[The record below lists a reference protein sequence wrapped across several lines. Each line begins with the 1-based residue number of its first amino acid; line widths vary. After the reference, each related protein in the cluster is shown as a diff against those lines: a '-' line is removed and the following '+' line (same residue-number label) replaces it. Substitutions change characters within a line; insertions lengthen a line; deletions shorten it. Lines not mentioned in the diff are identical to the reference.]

1 MNLDIM
7 WPSRHPTCKNRMY
20 CTWARGNGYLHIKI
34 WNFKTNKAYLM
45 YTAGKT
51 KIGRKYSK
59 IVYKDSNTT
68 IPGVTEGL
76 TGCKIEKTMYC

>member
-1 MNLDIM
+1 
-7 WPSRHPTCKNRMY
+7 
-20 CTWARGNGYLHIKI
+20 
-34 WNFKTNKAYLM
+34 M

-51 KIGRKYSK
+51 KIGRKYNK

-76 TGCKIEKTMYC
+76 TGCGIEIINSLFVGCLTHSKKV

>member
-1 MNLDIM
+1 
-7 WPSRHPTCKNRMY
+7 
-20 CTWARGNGYLHIKI
+20 
-34 WNFKTNKAYLM
+34 M

-76 TGCKIEKTMYC
+76 TGCKIEKKQPICRGCLPIQQKYQQANNSKMLQRTIHITDSLTSV

>member
-1 MNLDIM
+1 
-7 WPSRHPTCKNRMY
+7 
-20 CTWARGNGYLHIKI
+20 
-34 WNFKTNKAYLM
+34 M

-51 KIGRKYSK
+51 KIGRKYNK

-76 TGCKIEKTMYC
+76 TGCRIEKKLICRLFTHSTKQANNSKMLQRTIHITDSLTRV

>member
-1 MNLDIM
+1 
-7 WPSRHPTCKNRMY
+7 
-20 CTWARGNGYLHIKI
+20 
-34 WNFKTNKAYLM
+34 M

-51 KIGRKYSK
+51 KIGRKYNK

-76 TGCKIEKTMYC
+76 TGCKIEKNSLFVEVVYPSNKSISKLIIVKCYNVPYTLRTL

>member
-1 MNLDIM
+1 MGYIVYDFFQTE
-7 WPSRHPTCKNRMY
+7 RHFNISALNSTLPFFRYETSISN
-20 CTWARGNGYLHIKI
+20 
-34 WNFKTNKAYLM
+34 NFQIYFVKAYLM

-51 KIGRKYSK
+51 KIGRKYNK

-76 TGCKIEKTMYC
+76 TGCRIKKQ